1 MVIGVPMTEK
11 KNQIAVFE
19 EIRKDLDITRDI
31 SDFKV
36 AMSDVFGK
44 GSLAVKESFGGVTFK
59 DNSEKVDVAIQ
70 NTNELHNI
78 WNHSHTQ
85 WMWKHLNLSWHA
97 PLKNMRQ
104 ISAEISRK
112 KGALNEAKWKHVQ
125 NEVKIKKIE
134 EELSKPEL
142 LDYWREVDLKIKL
155 AQLQEGLAEGSTHIE
170 GAMKDILALNELFE
184 QLKSKVSSF
193 SEEDVEKEETKT
205 HLKRSIVQCIRDIR
219 QGGSI
224 TKGEQEYLE
233 QIGVNPMKMQ
243 NILRE
248 YVKSEAAAD
257 TWDVSGLYEFVDG
270 VVEELAER
278 HQVDKVRMNLQ
289 GFESEAI
296 GNITY
301 DNKVAHLTNETKEE

>member
-1 MVIGVPMTEK
+1 MTEK
-11 KNQIAVFE
+11 KNEITVFE
-19 EIRKDLDITRDI
+19 EIRKDIDITRDI

-248 YVKSEAAAD
+248 YVKAEAAAD

>member
-1 MVIGVPMTEK
+1 MTEK
-11 KNQIAVFE
+11 KNEIAVFE

-248 YVKSEAAAD
+248 YVKAEAAAD
-257 TWDVSGLYEFVDG
+257 SWDVSGLYEFVDG
-270 VVEELAER
+270 VVDELAER
-278 HQVDKVRMNLQ
+278 HQGDQVRMNLQ

>member
-1 MVIGVPMTEK
+1 MTEK

-248 YVKSEAAAD
+248 YVKSEAAANS
-257 TWDVSGLYEFVDG
+257 WDVSGLYEFVDG

>member
-1 MVIGVPMTEK
+1 MTEK

-233 QIGVNPMKMQ
+233 QICVNPMKMQ

-257 TWDVSGLYEFVDG
+257 SWDVSGLYEFVDG
-270 VVEELAER
+270 VVDELAER